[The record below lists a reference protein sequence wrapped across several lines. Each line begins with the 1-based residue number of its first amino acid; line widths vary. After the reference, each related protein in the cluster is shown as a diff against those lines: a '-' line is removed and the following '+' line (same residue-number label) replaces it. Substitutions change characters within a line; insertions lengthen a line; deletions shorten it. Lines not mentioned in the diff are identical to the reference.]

1 MSDYQACQCECKF
14 LIKNRLL
21 IKKSLTYRCGFIQD
35 NYTTTLLNATSQRS
49 SQLYAAK
56 QEKNN
61 LIKVLAKAK
70 LDSISD
76 AKAQGI
82 QDENISPNEFPK
94 IQQEME
100 KILQAT
106 RRDLNTAQSKIERDY
121 KIAKKKSFLNE
132 FLCFL

>member
-1 MSDYQACQCECKF
+1 M
-14 LIKNRLL
+14 
-21 IKKSLTYRCGFIQD
+21 
-35 NYTTTLLNATSQRS
+35 LNAASQRS
-49 SQLYAAK
+49 NQLYAAK
-56 QEKNN
+56 QEKHNP
-61 LIKVLAKAK
+61 IKVLVKAK

-121 KIAKKKSFLNE
+121 KIAKKKNFLNE

>member
-14 LIKNRLL
+14 LIENQLL

-121 KIAKKKSFLNE
+121 KIAKKKLLE
-132 FLCFL
+132 